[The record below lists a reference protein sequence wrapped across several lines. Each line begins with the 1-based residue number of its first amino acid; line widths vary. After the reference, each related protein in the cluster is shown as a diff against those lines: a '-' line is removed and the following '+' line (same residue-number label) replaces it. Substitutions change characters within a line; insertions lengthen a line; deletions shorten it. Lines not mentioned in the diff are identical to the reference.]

1 MAGQLVTKI
10 GAYDNAA
17 EFPAS
22 IHTFAHY
29 LRQLGYR
36 TCLTANAL
44 RRARRHV
51 GGPSGRQGL
60 SAEARCL

>member
-22 IHTFAHY
+22 IPTFA
-29 LRQLGYR
+29 GE
-36 TCLTANAL
+36 T
-44 RRARRHV
+44 
-51 GGPSGRQGL
+51 GR
-60 SAEARCL
+60 S